1 MKVTKVGF
9 EYQVY
14 ENAAELLPDDARLLA
29 IAQNIAQK
37 AYAPY
42 SGFLVGAAAL
52 LHNGEI
58 LTGTNQENA
67 SFPAGICAERV
78 LLSAI
83 SSLYPQIPVST
94 IAISY
99 LHSEGKSNHPI
110 TPCGICR
117 QSLTE
122 YENRMQQ
129 PIRLL
134 LAGLAGPIFLIPAC
148 NQLLPL
154 GFSGTDLQ

>member
-1 MKVTKVGF
+1 MKVNNFGF
-9 EYQVY
+9 EYLVY
-14 ENAAELLPDDARLLA
+14 EDAAELLPADARLLG
-29 IAQNIAQK
+29 IAQNITQK

-42 SGFLVGAAAL
+42 SGFFVGAAAL
-52 LHNGEI
+52 LNNGEI

-83 SSLYPQIPVST
+83 SSLYPQIPVNT

-99 LHSEGKSNHPI
+99 HYPEGKSDHPV

-134 LAGLAGPIFLIPAC
+134 LAGLKGPVFLIPTS
-148 NQLLPL
+148 NHLLPL
-154 GFSGTDLQ
+154 GFGGAELQ